1 MSVTVA
7 LDELRAA
14 LDGLERAPYLVT
26 VGDDGRP
33 HAVAVP
39 WRWHDDELD
48 VPAGNRS
55 LANAAARPD
64 VTLLW
69 PANDAGGY
77 TLIVDAT
84 VVHTEGTGTGD
95 NLVARPPDAAPC
107 CTGPR
112 PARRTRR
119 AGRTACRS
127 PRRPTRAR
135 RLIGPVT
142 RR

>member
-1 MSVTVA
+1 MSIGVA

-39 WRWHDDELD
+39 WRWRDDELD

-55 LANAAARPD
+55 LANAGTRPD

-69 PANDAGGY
+69 PANDADGY

-95 NLVARPPDAAPC
+95 NLVRV
-107 CTGPR
+107 
-112 PARRTRR
+112 
-119 AGRTACRS
+119 
-127 PRRPTRAR
+127 RPTRAVLHR
-135 RLIGPVT
+135 PATGPTDTACGADCVPLT
-142 RR
+142 ATPDAERAG

>member
-1 MSVTVA
+1 VSVAVA

-26 VGDDGRP
+26 VSDDGRP
-33 HAVAVP
+33 HVVAVAWG
-39 WRWHDDELD
+39 WRDDELD
-48 VPAGNRS
+48 VPAGDRS

-69 PANDAGGY
+69 PANAAGGY

-84 VVHTEGTGTGD
+84 AVHAEGRGTGD
-95 NLVARPPDAAPC
+95 NRMRL
-107 CTGPR
+107 
-112 PARRTRR
+112 
-119 AGRTACRS
+119 
-127 PRRPTRAR
+127 RPTRAVLHR
-135 RLIGPVT
+135 PARGPTGTACGADCVPLPAAAPDAGRTGVPPAT